1 MPPAPA
7 TDLDLEALIVSFAA
21 SLEARPIVSD
31 CVAIWPSARLRN
43 RTFIGGFDFPSEL
56 LISARAVVLKD
67 SRVVVVDEVHGE
79 RHIEPGG
86 GLEPGETIEAA
97 ARREIAEESGWS
109 VAELKPLGVHFL
121 QPLTPKPTD
130 SIRRWGAMVHAIY
143 VTEAVS
149 YSRTA
154 RDMTQIEVGSRLTS
168 IRRAM
173 AELRSDQVALLR
185 AAVERRA
192 RR

>member
-1 MPPAPA
+1 MSPSPA
-7 TDLDLEALIVSFAA
+7 TDLDLEALTESFAA
-21 SLEARPIVSD
+21 SLEARPIASD
-31 CVAIWPSARLRN
+31 GVAIWPSARLRK

-56 LISARAVVLKD
+56 LISARAVVFKD

-86 GLEPGETIEAA
+86 GLEPGETMEVA

-109 VAELKPLGVHFL
+109 VAELTPLGFHFL
-121 QPLTPKPTD
+121 EPLTPKPTA